1 MVERAH
7 ESQRDGLVAVGKLE
21 HSRMDTL
28 NQLDLVPTSWEGRT
42 NPNQRLDQGED
53 GLRGKERARERES
66 ERERE
71 RKRERKRER
80 EREEGFL
87 DSVHLILAP

>member
-28 NQLDLVPTSWEGRT
+28 NQLDLVPTGWEGRT

-53 GLRGKERARERES
+53 GLRGREREG
-66 ERERE
+66 
-71 RKRERKRER
+71 KRERKRKRER
-80 EREEGFL
+80 EKEREKEREEGFL